1 MGAGHGGRIWYKFK
15 RVLSIIL
22 HSKYSYRWSQNAEDE
37 RDNES
42 SKGRKDEACDCHVFD
57 AEIAG

>member
-1 MGAGHGGRIWYKFK
+1 VSWLWLCAISD
-15 RVLSIIL
+15 LQDSN
-22 HSKYSYRWSQNAEDE
+22 RWSQNAEDE